1 MDLYKILKVSA
12 IGLSLLGIVFVLL
25 ILSDVLSGIDMIL
38 YNAYVVLFII
48 ISSVL
53 YFGLKNMFSDKSN
66 LMTTLKMIGSFLGLF
81 ALCFILASGEET
93 LMREG
98 KILSATSSK
107 FIGAALFMFYSL
119 IIIASGTMLFFG
131 FIKTENNLTWQEDHH
146 QKLMQDQWLTLLSY
160 Y

>member
-1 MDLYKILKVSA
+1 
-12 IGLSLLGIVFVLL
+12 
-25 ILSDVLSGIDMIL
+25 MIL

-53 YFGLKNMFSDKSN
+53 YFGIKNMIGNKSSLIN
-66 LMTTLKMIGSFLGLF
+66 TLKGIGSFF
-81 ALCFILASGEET
+81 ALFFVCFLIASGEET

-119 IIIASGTMLFFG
+119 IIIASGAMLFFG
-131 FIKTENNLTWQEDHH
+131 FKNR
-146 QKLMQDQWLTLLSY
+146 K
-160 Y
+160 

>member
-81 ALCFILASGEET
+81 ALCFIIASGEET

-98 KILSATSSK
+98 NILSATSSK

-119 IIIASGTMLFFG
+119 IVIASGTMLFFG
-131 FIKTENNLTWQEDHH
+131 FKNR
-146 QKLMQDQWLTLLSY
+146 K
-160 Y
+160 

>member
-12 IGLSLLGIVFVLL
+12 ISLSLLGIVFVLL

-66 LMTTLKMIGSFLGLF
+66 LMTTLKIIGAFLGLF
-81 ALCFILASGEET
+81 ALCFIIASGEET

-107 FIGAALFMFYSL
+107 FIGASLWMFYSL

-131 FIKTENNLTWQEDHH
+131 FKNR
-146 QKLMQDQWLTLLSY
+146 K
-160 Y
+160 

>member
-53 YFGLKNMFSDKSN
+53 YFGLKNMLSDKSN

-81 ALCFILASGEET
+81 ALCFIIASGEET

-119 IIIASGTMLFFG
+119 IVIASGTMLFFG
-131 FIKTENNLTWQEDHH
+131 FKNR
-146 QKLMQDQWLTLLSY
+146 K
-160 Y
+160 

>member
-1 MDLYKILKVSA
+1 MDLYKILKVLA
-12 IGLSLLGIVFVLL
+12 IGLSVLGIVFVLL

-98 KILSATSSK
+98 KILSAISSK

-131 FIKTENNLTWQEDHH
+131 FKNR
-146 QKLMQDQWLTLLSY
+146 K
-160 Y
+160 

>member
-12 IGLSLLGIVFVLL
+12 IGLSVLGIVFVLL
-25 ILSDVLSGIDMIL
+25 ILSDILSGIDMIL

-131 FIKTENNLTWQEDHH
+131 FKNR
-146 QKLMQDQWLTLLSY
+146 K
-160 Y
+160 

>member
-1 MDLYKILKVSA
+1 MNYNILKYTA
-12 IGLSLLGIVFVLL
+12 LGLSLLGILFVLL
-25 ILSDVLSGIDMIL
+25 ILSDYLFGIDMIL

-48 ISSVL
+48 VSSVL
-53 YFGLKNMFSDKSN
+53 YFGIKNMIGNKSS
-66 LMTTLKMIGSFLGLF
+66 LMNTLKGIASFLALF
-81 ALCFILASGEET
+81 IVCFLVASGEET

-131 FIKTENNLTWQEDHH
+131 LKNR
-146 QKLMQDQWLTLLSY
+146 K
-160 Y
+160 

>member
-38 YNAYVVLFII
+38 YNAYIVLFII

-66 LMTTLKMIGSFLGLF
+66 LMTTLKMIGSFLGVF

-119 IIIASGTMLFFG
+119 IIIAIGTMLFFG
-131 FIKTENNLTWQEDHH
+131 FFKNR
-146 QKLMQDQWLTLLSY
+146 K
-160 Y
+160 

>member
-66 LMTTLKMIGSFLGLF
+66 LMTTLKIIGSFLGLF
-81 ALCFILASGEET
+81 ALCFIIASGEET

-119 IIIASGTMLFFG
+119 IMIASGTMVFFG
-131 FIKTENNLTWQEDHH
+131 FKNR
-146 QKLMQDQWLTLLSY
+146 K
-160 Y
+160 

>member
-12 IGLSLLGIVFVLL
+12 ISLSLLGIVFVLL

-119 IIIASGTMLFFG
+119 IVIASGTMLFF
-131 FIKTENNLTWQEDHH
+131 WV
-146 QKLMQDQWLTLLSY
+146 
-160 Y
+160 

>member
-119 IIIASGTMLFFG
+119 IVIASGTMLFFG
-131 FIKTENNLTWQEDHH
+131 FKNR
-146 QKLMQDQWLTLLSY
+146 K
-160 Y
+160 

>member
-1 MDLYKILKVSA
+1 MYYNIFKYTAL
-12 IGLSLLGIVFVLL
+12 GLSLLGILFVLI
-25 ILSDVLSGIDMIL
+25 ILSDYLFGIDMIL

-53 YFGLKNMFSDKSN
+53 YFGIKNMIGNKSSLIN
-66 LMTTLKMIGSFLGLF
+66 TLKGIGSFLALF
-81 ALCFILASGEET
+81 FVCFLIASGEET

-119 IIIASGTMLFFG
+119 IIIASGAMLFFG
-131 FIKTENNLTWQEDHH
+131 LKNR
-146 QKLMQDQWLTLLSY
+146 K
-160 Y
+160 

>member
-38 YNAYVVLFII
+38 YNAYLILFII

-81 ALCFILASGEET
+81 ALCFIIASGEET

-119 IIIASGTMLFFG
+119 ILIASGTMLFFG
-131 FIKTENNLTWQEDHH
+131 FKNR
-146 QKLMQDQWLTLLSY
+146 K
-160 Y
+160 

>member
-48 ISSVL
+48 VSSVL
-53 YFGLKNMFSDKSN
+53 YFGLKNMFSDKTN

-81 ALCFILASGEET
+81 ALCFIIASGEET

-131 FIKTENNLTWQEDHH
+131 FKNR
-146 QKLMQDQWLTLLSY
+146 K
-160 Y
+160 

>member
-1 MDLYKILKVSA
+1 MNYNIFKYTAL
-12 IGLSLLGIVFVLL
+12 GLSLLGIIFVLI
-25 ILSDVLSGIDMIL
+25 ILSDYLFGIDMIL

-53 YFGLKNMFSDKSN
+53 YFGIKNMIGNKSS
-66 LMTTLKMIGSFLGLF
+66 LMNTLKGIGSFLALF
-81 ALCFILASGEET
+81 FVCFLIASGEET

-119 IIIASGTMLFFG
+119 IIIASGAMLFFG
-131 FIKTENNLTWQEDHH
+131 FKNR
-146 QKLMQDQWLTLLSY
+146 K
-160 Y
+160 